1 MADLM
6 PMVHAERASLGEFL
20 DTLTPEQWTA
30 PTWCDKWNVQELV
43 AHLTAAGNITA
54 AHFFGGFVKTGF
66 SFDKFVDG
74 DLRNYST
81 GHAGRREGALRRDH
95 HEQPQAAR
103 AGVRRARRGD
113 GARRGHPPRARRD
126 G

>member
-20 DTLTPEQWTA
+20 DTLTPEQWSA

-54 AHFFGGFVKTGF
+54 PHFFGGFVKAGF
-66 SFDKFVDG
+66 NFDKTVDTRSAQLLG
-74 DLRNYST
+74 GYS
-81 GHAGRREGALRRDH
+81 GRREGALRRDH

-103 AGVRRARRGD
+103 ARVRRARRGH
-113 GARRGHPPRARRD
+113 GARRGHPPGAGRAR
-126 G
+126 